1 MIMQNNT
8 RTLSWLKEGKKRFA
22 NEGINGINI
31 KEMSKSLGVAKSSFY
46 HHFKTR
52 DEYLKCLLEYWEED
66 GTLQIIN
73 KVMIIDNPYNRIS
86 KLTELA
92 FNNIEND
99 KFLFHLRS
107 YSQKDKYA
115 ASVLKKL
122 ENNRLKF
129 LTKIFTE
136 MNYSISEAKK
146 KAKTFYMY
154 YLGFFEFHK
163 FNGISNRLIKETINE
178 MNILFDIKE

>member
-1 MIMQNNT
+1 VQNNPKAK
-8 RTLSWLKEGKKRFA
+8 RWLNEGKKRFA
-22 NEGINGINI
+22 NEGVQGINI
-31 KEMSKSLGVAKSSFY
+31 KEMANSIGVAKTSFY

-52 DEYLKCLLEYWEED
+52 DEYLKCLLEYWVED
-66 GTLQIIN
+66 GTLQIMN
-73 KVMIIDNPYNRIS
+73 KVAIIENPYARLS

-107 YSQKDKYA
+107 YAQKDKYA
-115 ASVLKKL
+115 ASVIKKL

-136 MNYSISEAKK
+136 MNCSISEAKK
-146 KAKTFYMY
+146 KAKTYYIY

-163 FNGISNRLIKETINE
+163 FNGISNRLIKETVNE
-178 MNILFDIKE
+178 MKIIFDIKE

>member
-1 MIMQNNT
+1 MQNNT
-8 RTLSWLKEGKKRFA
+8 RILRWLKEGKKRFA
-22 NEGINGINI
+22 KEGIKGINI
-31 KEMSKSLGVAKSSFY
+31 KEMSKSLGVAKTSFY
-46 HHFKTR
+46 HHFKSR
-52 DEYLKCLLEYWEED
+52 DEYFKSLLEYWVED
-66 GTLQIIN
+66 GTLQIMN
-73 KVMIIDNPYNRIS
+73 KVAIIENPYDRIS

-136 MNYSISEAKK
+136 MNCSISEARK
-146 KAKTFYMY
+146 KAKTYYMY